1 MRGFAGLV
9 LAGGVGRRWGGPKA
23 WARLPGGDTF
33 MARCV
38 ATLRD
43 GGADDVV
50 VTLPPGTDGPMPRH
64 ATVVTLPGPDLDM
77 FASLRHGL
85 ERLLVVNRWRGVV
98 VHPVDHPLVAAET
111 IGLLAGSGAPAAVPR
126 HHGKK
131 GHPVWLSEPTAVAI
145 ADGTLPGPTLR
156 EVLAAVDLH
165 ILDVDDPGV
174 TANCNT
180 AHALH
185 TALTLRGGSRG
196 NGL

>member
-43 GGADDVV
+43 GGADEVV
-50 VTLPPGTDGPMPRH
+50 VTLPSGTDGPMPRH
-64 ATVVTLPGPDLDM
+64 AAVVTLPEDGLDM

-85 ERLLVVNRWRGVV
+85 ERLLVNPRWRGVV
-98 VHPVDHPLVAAET
+98 VHPVDHPLVAADT
-111 IGLLAGSGAPAAVPR
+111 IGLLAASGAPAAVPR
-126 HHGKK
+126 HRGKK
-131 GHPVWLSEPTAVAI
+131 GHPVWLAEPTVVAI

-156 EVLAAVDLH
+156 EVLAAVDLR

-180 AHALH
+180 AHALGS
-185 TALTLRGGSRG
+185 ALTLCGMPNGSEP
-196 NGL
+196 